1 MVKAIRMHSFG
12 GPEVLKWEDVEVGA
26 PGPGQIRV
34 RHTAVGFNFLDVLT
48 REGKYPVLP
57 PLPAV
62 PGLEAAG
69 VVEAVGAGVTG
80 FAVGDRIAYAGG
92 AHGACAE
99 ARVMPTDQVVKVPA
113 GVTDEQAAAVLLKG
127 MTVEYLIHRTYA
139 AKAGEYALVH
149 AAAGGVGLLLCQW
162 LAHNG
167 VVVIAT
173 AGSAAKGDEAKA
185 NGARHALN
193 YREAGWG
200 KKVRELTG
208 GAGLHVVYDSVGPDV
223 WQESIDA
230 LRPRGCYVNYG
241 NASGPLKPID
251 AGELNIKG
259 SLFFT
264 KASMRFYNGTRP
276 ELEASAAATFD
287 MVARGKLKPHIGQR
301 FALKD
306 VAKAQIAVAGRTTT
320 GATVFTV

>member
-12 GPEVLKWEDVEVGA
+12 GPKVLKWEGVEVGE
-26 PGPGQIRV
+26 PGPGQIRL
-34 RHTAVGFNFLDVLT
+34 RHTAVDFNFLNVLT

-57 PLPAV
+57 QLPAV

-69 VVEAVGAGVTG
+69 VIEAVGPGVAG
-80 FAVGDRIAYAGG
+80 FKVGDRVAYAGG

-99 ARVMPTDQVVKVPA
+99 ARVMATDQVVQVPA
-113 GVTDEQAAAVLLKG
+113 DVTDEQAAAVLLKG
-127 MTVEYLIHRTYA
+127 MTVEYLIHRTYP

-162 LAHNG
+162 LATKG
-167 VVVIAT
+167 AVVIAAT
-173 AGSAAKGDEAKA
+173 SSAAKNDEARA
-185 NGARHALN
+185 NGATHAVN

-200 KKVRELTG
+200 KTVRAMTG

-230 LRPRGCYVNYG
+230 LRLRGYYVNYG

-251 AGELNIKG
+251 AGELNVKG

-287 MVARGKLKPHIGQR
+287 MVAKGRPKPHIGQR

-306 VAKAQIAVAGRTTT
+306 VAKAQVAVAGRTTT